1 MAVELYN
8 KPTLKYRVEG
18 FAFFVCNAWELMLK
32 AKLIRDNGEDSIYY
46 KDSETRTISLEKCI
60 KLVFTNEKD
69 PLRKNLEKIIELRN
83 TSTHFITEE
92 YETIY
97 VTLFQACAYN
107 FADKL
112 LSFHNVNITD
122 LIPSHFINLSISQVP
137 LSMEEMRAKYSPEVF
152 AKLSKTS
159 EFIKQTSDD
168 ISNDRFSI
176 SIKQDLHLVKSK
188 DPNIPGF
195 RIVKSSEDASGNV
208 MIVNK
213 VKSINDTHPLTM
225 HRLLE
230 IIQGKLDREKIALN
244 VNKAGIQDFI
254 KYYKL
259 KENEKFCY
267 KNTINKQPTYSYSR
281 ETVELIM
288 SEIYKD
294 NNVFAN
300 IHNLLK
306 TKVDG

>member
-1 MAVELYN
+1 MIRTEENLYEQLLAKSQEAFIMAVELYN

-46 KDSETRTISLEKCI
+46 KDSETRTISLEKCL

-107 FADKL
+107 FADKML
-112 LSFHNVNITD
+112 TFHNVNITD
-122 LIPSHFINLSISQVP
+122 LIPAHFINLSISQVP
-137 LSMEEMRAKYSPEVF
+137 LNIEEMRAKYSPAVF
-152 AKLSKTS
+152 ARLSKTRD
-159 EFIKQTSDD
+159 FIKQTSDD

-176 SIKQDLHLVKSK
+176 SIKQDLKLVKSK

-195 RIVKSSEDASGNV
+195 RLVKSSEEASGDIMV
-208 MIVNK
+208 VNK
-213 VKSINDTHPLTM
+213 IKDVNDTHPLT
-225 HRLLE
+225 
-230 IIQGKLDREKIALN
+230 
-244 VNKAGIQDFI
+244 VKA
-254 KYYKL
+254 
-259 KENEKFCY
+259 
-267 KNTINKQPTYSYSR
+267 R
-281 ETVELIM
+281 
-288 SEIYKD
+288 
-294 NNVFAN
+294 
-300 IHNLLK
+300 
-306 TKVDG
+306 